1 MNDEYQ
7 HLSLTEKKWEVGV
20 VDMHFSSTW
29 HNATAGTLR
38 FQEKEEESTEK
49 TVVNELEVEEEIEA
63 ILDALLK
70 SQSPFL
76 LDFFRLLALC

>member
-1 MNDEYQ
+1 MR
-7 HLSLTEKKWEVGV
+7 LTEEKWEVGL

-38 FQEKEEESTEK
+38 FQEKEEEESTEK
-49 TVVNELEVEEEIEA
+49 TVVNKLEGEEEIEA

-70 SQSPFL
+70 SQSPSLF
-76 LDFFRLLALC
+76 DFYRLLALC